1 MVNQKIFLSKYFF
14 SLPNFMT
21 NTFVDYL
28 RLQQALSELEVWF
41 FLFSLFGEKTKIRR
55 KLEPLSSEEG
65 CTSMTYNINVGV
77 Y

>member
-1 MVNQKIFLSKYFF
+1 MFNQKIFLSKYF
-14 SLPNFMT
+14 LVVPNFMT

-28 RLQQALSELEVWF
+28 RLQQALSELAVWF
-41 FLFSLFGEKTKIRR
+41 FLFSLFREKTKISR
-55 KLEPLSSEEG
+55 KLEPLSIEEG